1 MCCPRPPETLA
12 QAVPSCEGTTL
23 AQEAGPGRQHQ
34 AKQHCSGCSVSTAVT
49 MWAKLRPSVQRRLC
63 CTTTKEKS
71 KRHFVNEILDKKCA
85 EMDLKSGQAANRA
98 GGGGAR
104 PADKQSHMQGPRP
117 PDRHMHL
124 SPAVFEEGAPTDR
137 LPSAHLLRAF
147 RTHWGPSPLT
157 ADPSPLTPALPSLQL
172 CLVPSFPTGTVTG
185 HAPVLLICFP
195 SLSKF

>member
-98 GGGGAR
+98 GGGGTR
-104 PADKQSHMQGPRP
+104 PETSSPTCRDPALLTGTCTCHQLSLRRVPRP
-117 PDRHMHL
+117 TAFPQPTCCGSSALTGAPPHSLQTPPL
-124 SPAVFEEGAPTDR
+124 SPR
-137 LPSAHLLRAF
+137 
-147 RTHWGPSPLT
+147 PSPHC
-157 ADPSPLTPALPSLQL
+157 SFVWSLPFLQEQSQATHL
-172 CLVPSFPTGTVTG
+172 FFSFAFLP
-185 HAPVLLICFP
+185 
-195 SLSKF
+195 